1 MIPVSIVVYWMMI
14 FWLKQSDTWKLKQS
28 NTVSMVVYWMMIFW
42 LKQSDTWKL
51 KQSDTCVNGGLLN
64 DDILIKT
71 KWYLEIKT
79 KWYLCQSVYW
89 MMIFWLKQSDMS
101 IVVYW
106 MMIFWLKQSDTWKL
120 KQSGTCVNGGLL
132 NDDILIK
139 TKCVNGGL
147 LNDDTLI
154 KTKWYLEIKTKW
166 YLCQWWFIEWWY
178 FD

>member
-1 MIPVSIVVYWMMI
+1 MI
-14 FWLKQSDTWKLKQS
+14 FWLKQSD
-28 NTVSMVVYWMMIFW
+28 I
-42 LKQSDTWKL
+42 WKL

-79 KWYLCQSVYW
+79 KWYLTNV
-89 MMIFWLKQSDMS
+89 S

-106 MMIFWLKQSDTWKL
+106 MMIFWLKQSDT
-120 KQSGTCVNGGLL
+120 CVNGGLL
-132 NDDILIK
+132 NDDIL
-139 TKCVNGGL
+139 
-147 LNDDTLI
+147 
-154 KTKWYLEIKTKW
+154 IKTKW